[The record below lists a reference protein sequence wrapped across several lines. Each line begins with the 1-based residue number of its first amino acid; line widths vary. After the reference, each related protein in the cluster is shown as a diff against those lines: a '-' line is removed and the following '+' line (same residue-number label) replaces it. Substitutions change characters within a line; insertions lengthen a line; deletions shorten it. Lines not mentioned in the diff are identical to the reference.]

1 MTQEYWVVG
10 GSFRDVNFAD
20 LEEGRGELYGPYPS
34 YREALQ
40 SWRNRSTETRAEATK
55 RYSVV
60 VTAAPV
66 WQ

>member
-10 GSFRDVNFAD
+10 GTFRDVSFAD
-20 LEEGRGELYGPYPS
+20 LEEGRGELYGPFPS
-34 YREALQ
+34 YGDALQ
-40 SWRNRSTETRAEATK
+40 SWRARNAETRSQATR

>member
-10 GSFRDVNFAD
+10 GSFRDVSFAD
-20 LEEGRGELYGPYPS
+20 LEEGRGELYGPFHS
-34 YREALQ
+34 YDEALR
-40 SWRNRSTETRAEATK
+40 SWRDHSGRSRPQATQ